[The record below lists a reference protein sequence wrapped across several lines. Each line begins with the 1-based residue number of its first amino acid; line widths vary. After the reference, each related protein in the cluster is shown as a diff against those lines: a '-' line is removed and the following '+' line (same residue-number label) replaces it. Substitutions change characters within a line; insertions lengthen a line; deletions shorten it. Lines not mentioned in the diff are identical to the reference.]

1 MTTLLETPAAPS
13 APEYRSPPAGAP
25 AVHVHI
31 EETLLPEHRPL
42 DLCTA
47 LREIHGD
54 DVFLLE
60 SPQGPQQDRTSAVIG
75 YDRLAEIRVHPGHIT
90 ITGTEAVADALLTVA
105 DGLGLSPSATGS
117 LPIDRPGQALE
128 LLRAVQNL
136 FALHTAQSPD
146 TYVFGF
152 LATLGYGTAW
162 HLEDLPPRKGAAG
175 PDCVLTLYRNT
186 VRYDTSTG
194 EALHFRALAEEFPQ
208 PAPFD
213 IVAAARTAADAV
225 EEPVPAAPAPLS
237 VRDSTDRETF
247 LARAGRCLEH
257 IGVGDIYQIQIGHR
271 IDVTTPLTPLD
282 AYRRLRDRNPSPYMY
297 LVPHAGTTLIGASP
311 ELLFRTEGDRI
322 VMRPIAGTAPR
333 SGDTG
338 TDARRV
344 TELLASEKERA
355 EHVMLVDLCRNDVGR
370 VCVPRTLTA
379 GRLMEVEEFSHV
391 YHLVSTVEGRL
402 APDADVWSA
411 LRATFPAGTVTGAPK
426 IRAMEIIEGLE
437 TEPRGM
443 YAGAVG
449 LVDVRGRGQFAL
461 CIRTIVRDGP
471 VYSTQSCAG
480 IVADSSPVAE
490 WRETLH
496 KMGAAYWALTGEELT
511 AVAEAGDLP
520 VTVRRGPDGAPLEG
534 ESR

>member
-13 APEYRSPPAGAP
+13 APEYRPPPAI
-25 AVHVHI
+25 HVHI
-31 EETLLPEHRPL
+31 EETPLPEHRPL
-42 DLCTA
+42 ALCTA
-47 LREIHGD
+47 LREVYGD

-60 SPQGPQQDRTSAVIG
+60 SPQGPRQDRTSAVVG
-75 YDRLAEIRVHPGHIT
+75 YDRLAEIRVHPGHVT
-90 ITGTEAVADALLTVA
+90 VTGAEPVAAALLAVA
-105 DGLGLSPSATGS
+105 DGLGLGPHTAGS
-117 LPIDRPGQALE
+117 RRLDRPGQALE
-128 LLRAVQNL
+128 LLGAAQNL
-136 FALHTAQSPD
+136 FALHTGQSAD
-146 TYVFGF
+146 GYVFGF

-162 HLEDLPPRKGAAG
+162 HLEELPPRTDVNG

-194 EALHFRALAEEFPQ
+194 KALHFRARAAEFPQ
-208 PAPFD
+208 SAPFD
-213 IVAAARTAADAV
+213 IVAAARTAADAA

-271 IDVTTPLTPLD
+271 IDVTTALTPLD

-311 ELLFRTEGDRI
+311 ELLFRTEGERI
-322 VMRPIAGTAPR
+322 VMRPIAGTARR
-333 SGDTG
+333 SGDAEADG
-338 TDARRV
+338 LRV
-344 TELLASEKERA
+344 AELLASEKERA

-391 YHLVSTVEGRL
+391 FHLVSTVEGQL
-402 APDADVWSA
+402 APEADVWSA

-426 IRAMEIIEGLE
+426 IRAMEIIEALE

-449 LVDVRGRGQFAL
+449 LVDVRGWGQFAL

-480 IVADSSPVAE
+480 VVADSAPEAE

-496 KMGAAYWALTGEELT
+496 KMGAAYWALTGEELAT
-511 AVAEAGDLP
+511 AAVAEDEP
-520 VTVRRGPDGAPLEG
+520 VTAPGGPRDGSG
-534 ESR
+534 GGGSR

>member
-1 MTTLLETPAAPS
+1 MTTLLKSPAAPC
-13 APEYRSPPAGAP
+13 APQYRPPPAI
-25 AVHVHI
+25 HVHI
-31 EETLLPEHRPL
+31 EETPLPEHRPL

-60 SPQGPQQDRTSAVIG
+60 SPQGPQQDCTSAVIG
-75 YDRLAEIRVHPGHIT
+75 YDRLAEIRIHPGHIT
-90 ITGTEAVADALLTVA
+90 VTGTEAVATALFAVA
-105 DGLGLSPSATGS
+105 DGLGLGPPVAGS
-117 LPIDRPGQALE
+117 LRIDGQGQALE
-128 LLRAVQNL
+128 LLAAAQNL
-136 FALHTAQSPD
+136 FALHTEQPVDS
-146 TYVFGF
+146 YVFGF

-162 HLEDLPPRKGAAG
+162 HLEDLPPRTGATG
-175 PDCVLTLYRNT
+175 PDCVLALYRNT

-194 EALHFRALAEEFPQ
+194 RALHFRARAAEFPQ

-213 IVAAARTAADAV
+213 IVEAARAAADAV

-237 VRDSTDRETF
+237 VRDSADRETF

-271 IDVTTPLTPLD
+271 IDVTTALTPLD

-297 LVPHAGTTLIGASP
+297 LVPHAGATLIGASP
-311 ELLFRTEGDRI
+311 ELLFKTEGERI
-322 VMRPIAGTAPR
+322 VMRPIAGTTRR
-333 SGDTG
+333 SGDTEA
-338 TDARRV
+338 DARRV

-355 EHVMLVDLCRNDVGR
+355 EHVMLVDLCRNDIGR
-370 VCVPRTLTA
+370 VCVPQTLTA
-379 GRLMEVEEFSHV
+379 GRLMEVEAFSHV

-402 APDADVWSA
+402 APEADVWSA

-426 IRAMEIIEGLE
+426 IRAMAIIEELE

-449 LVDVRGRGQFAL
+449 LVDVRGWGQFAL

-480 IVADSSPVAE
+480 IVADSAPEAE

-496 KMGAAYWALTGEELT
+496 KMGAAYWALTGEELS

-520 VTVRRGPDGAPLEG
+520 VTVPGGPDGGPRG
-534 ESR
+534 GGSR